1 MKGLRPRAMQPDENS
16 ADDETGDEA
25 EPALVAGSGAAAS
38 GIVHRAAEAASA
50 EAEPADL
57 LDACG
62 ARRSQAAAEV
72 AADPL
77 PDLAP

>member
-1 MKGLRPRAMQPDENS
+1 MKGLRPREAQPDENS

-25 EPALVAGSGAAAS
+25 EPSLVAGAGAAAS
-38 GIVHRAAEAASA
+38 GIVRRDAEAASA

-57 LDACG
+57 LDARG
-62 ARRSQAAAEV
+62 PRRSQAVAEV
-72 AADPL
+72 AANPL